1 MPITPGGR
9 YSPNDSDEWDLITDL
24 AAMQVSNETASANDV
39 QNGSNYRVLTN
50 AQRLALSGANLR
62 EGMMVWTSDTRA
74 TYLYTSGA
82 WVQTDARSS
91 RNTSANQSLS
101 TGSWTTINWPTVL
114 SESGIS
120 YSGGTWT
127 FTSPGIYMVTSQYGF
142 ATSNTTGQRVIRA
155 LVNGTTQ
162 AILSQQVVPNSTA
175 YPTIPQIQGALTI
188 SAGNTLAIQAL
199 QSSGG
204 TINGGISS
212 DLSNVTIRRIG

>member
-9 YSPNDSDEWDLITDL
+9 FSPNDSDEWDLVTDL
-24 AAMQVSNETASANDV
+24 AAMQVSNETASSNDI

-62 EGMMVWTSDTRA
+62 EGLMVWTSDTRA
-74 TYLYTSGA
+74 TFMYTGGA

-91 RNTSANQSLS
+91 RNTSANQSLTS
-101 TGSWTTINWPTVL
+101 GSWTTINWPTVL
-114 SESGIS
+114 AESGIS
-120 YSGGTWT
+120 YAGGTFT
-127 FTSPGIYMVTSQYGF
+127 FNSGGIYMVTSQYGF
-142 ATSNTTGQRVIRA
+142 AASNTTGQRVIRA
-155 LVNGTTQ
+155 LVNGSTQ
-162 AILSQQVVPNSTA
+162 AILSQQVVPNSTT
-175 YPTIPQIQGALTI
+175 YPTIPQIQGALSVT
-188 SAGNTLAIQAL
+188 AGSTLAIQAL